1 MKNENLF
8 EDKKS
13 GEFSLKGVVEKILFQ
28 NPENGYTVAK
38 IKDTETREIHTITGN
53 LPSLN
58 IGESIKLRGEWTVH
72 KKFGPQIEII
82 DYESITPMSTDG
94 IEKFLGSGLIKYIGP
109 KTAEAIV
116 SHFGKDTLE
125 IIDKKPK
132 RLLEVDKIGKVKLE
146 QISKG
151 WDEYKSLKDII
162 IFLQSHN
169 IGISFAL
176 KIFDR
181 YGLNSIEVVNSN
193 PYQLIYDIKG
203 IGFKSADSIAEKLG
217 EERDSINRVKAALV
231 YLLDSASEE
240 GHVFLPKN
248 ILLENAEELL
258 SINPEKL
265 EEGINE
271 LLKDKR
277 IIIENDNVF
286 LISHYEAETY
296 IANKIQRILSV
307 PFKKIDTAVLDGEIP
322 NIELKMGIKFAVKQK
337 EAIKKAVNN
346 KIFILTGGPGTGK
359 TTIINGI
366 IELFR
371 KMKLKVTLCAPTGR
385 AAKRMEET
393 CGIPAKT
400 IHRLLVYTPRSGEF
414 SRDESN
420 PIPEDVVIVDE
431 SSMMDVFIF
440 KSLLKGISLDTRLIL
455 VGDDDQ
461 LPSVGPG
468 NVLKDLLSSDKIELT
483 HLDEVFRQESMNSII
498 LNAHRI
504 NSGDK
509 IHIDNKNDEN
519 FFFIYEES
527 PEMIVE
533 RIKELCKVRLPG
545 KYGCDPLNDI
555 QILTPMHKGEIGAI
569 NLNNVLQESLNTRRA
584 GIKRG
589 NSLYKVGDKVL
600 QTRNNY
606 DKDIYNG
613 DIGIIKAVDL
623 EESRLLIGFE
633 SKEIVYEFKELDEIT
648 LAYAI
653 TVHKSQGSEYDYV
666 IIPFT
671 TQHYIML
678 QRNLLYTAV
687 TRAKKVIIM
696 IGTYK
701 ALNIAINN
709 NKVSQRYTSLKE
721 RIRECLS

>member
-1 MKNENLF
+1 MNSENLF
-8 EDKKS
+8 GDKKS
-13 GEFSLKGVVEKILFQ
+13 GEVFLKGIVENIVFR

-38 IKDTETREIHTITGN
+38 IKDTETRQIQIITGN

-58 IGESIKLRGEWTVH
+58 IGESIKLKGEWTVH

-82 DYESITPMSTDG
+82 EYESITPMSTDG
-94 IEKFLGSGLIKYIGP
+94 IKKFLGSGLIKYIGP

-116 SHFGKDTLE
+116 EHFGKKTLE
-125 IIDKKPK
+125 VIDKKPK
-132 RLLEVDKIGKVKLE
+132 RLLEVEKIGKVKLE
-146 QISKG
+146 QITKG
-151 WDEYKSLKDII
+151 WEEYKSLKDII

-169 IGISFAL
+169 IGIGFAL

-181 YGLNSIEVVNSN
+181 YGLDSIEVVNSN

-203 IGFKSADSIAEKLG
+203 IGFKSADGIAEKLG
-217 EERDSINRVKAALV
+217 EDRDSINRIKAALV
-231 YLLDSASEE
+231 YLLDAASEE

-258 SINPEKL
+258 DISSEKL
-265 EEGINE
+265 ETGIEE
-271 LLKDKR
+271 LLKDSR
-277 IIIENDNVF
+277 IVIENGNVF
-286 LISHYEAETY
+286 LMAHYEAETF
-296 IANKIQRILSV
+296 ISNKIKRILSV
-307 PFKKIDTAVLDGEIP
+307 PLKKIDETVLDGEIP
-322 NIELKMGIKFAVKQK
+322 GIELKMGIRFAAKQK

-371 KMKLKVTLCAPTGR
+371 KMKLNVTLCAPTGR

-393 CGIPAKT
+393 CGIPGKT

-420 PIPEDVVIVDE
+420 PIPEDVIIVDE

-440 KSLLKGISLDTRLIL
+440 KSLLKGISLKSRLIL

-468 NVLKDLLSSDKIELT
+468 NVLKDLLSSGKIEFT

-504 NSGDK
+504 NSGEK
-509 IHIDNKNDEN
+509 IHVDNRNEEN
-519 FFFIYEES
+519 FFFIYEEN
-527 PEMIVE
+527 PESIVD
-533 RIKELCKVRLPG
+533 RIKELCKVRLPK

-555 QILTPMHKGEIGAI
+555 QILTPMHKGEIGAV
-569 NLNNVLQESLNTRRA
+569 NLNNVLQETLNTRKT

-589 NSLYKVGDKVL
+589 NSYTYLYRAEQEEKKKFDAPAIFPNGITKEH
-600 QTRNNY
+600 RNE
-606 DKDIYNG
+606 G
-613 DIGIIKAVDL
+613 
-623 EESRLLIGFE
+623 
-633 SKEIVYEFKELDEIT
+633 
-648 LAYAI
+648 
-653 TVHKSQGSEYDYV
+653 
-666 IIPFT
+666 
-671 TQHYIML
+671 
-678 QRNLLYTAV
+678 
-687 TRAKKVIIM
+687 
-696 IGTYK
+696 
-701 ALNIAINN
+701 
-709 NKVSQRYTSLKE
+709 
-721 RIRECLS
+721 